1 MSDDLNLDVYLPRFA
16 QFLLSG
22 DDARAFA
29 KLCAVGTW
37 EVDAKHP
44 IEASLCK
51 QFGIKKQADWPLAPL
66 ALMGEGEEQKTGY
79 WLLAHPVH
87 FVLQRDYFTLGDV
100 VRLSTDEVKSLSADL
115 NQHFAQEGFSF
126 LPSKAGDFLYLH
138 VNGDVDVTT
147 FLLSEAMG
155 RDVGKYMPSGKD
167 GMKLQAL
174 LNEVQML
181 LHDHPMNQAREQNAL
196 SPVNSLW
203 LSGGGCVE
211 SMNQPAKELSVQ
223 FFASGI
229 FSLGLAKWA
238 GIPCQTLAA
247 ADRALK
253 PAGDVVVVTDNH
265 DLERDWFAPLLQRLK
280 KKELKA
286 LRFHFDVHGMTFT
299 LKLKSLDTW
308 KFWRKASPI
317 TTYFNEVDA

>member
-1 MSDDLNLDVYLPRFA
+1 MSDDLNLDVYFPHFA

-22 DDARAFA
+22 DDARAFT

-66 ALMGEGEEQKTGY
+66 RLMGEGEEQKTGY
-79 WLLAHPVH
+79 WFLAHPVH
-87 FVLQRDYFTLGDV
+87 FVLQRDYFTLGDA
-100 VRLSTDEVKSLSADL
+100 VRLSTDEVKSLLLDL
-115 NQHFAQEGFSF
+115 NQHFAREGLSF
-126 LPSKAGDFLYLH
+126 LAGKSGDFLYLH
-138 VNGDVDVTT
+138 VNDDVDVTT

-155 RDVGKYMPSGKD
+155 RDVGKFMPQGKH

-181 LHDHPMNQAREQNAL
+181 LHDHPINQAREQKAL
-196 SPVNSLW
+196 LPVNSLW
-203 LSGGGCVE
+203 LAGGGSIE
-211 SMNQPAKELSVQ
+211 SMNQPAKALSFQ
-223 FFASGI
+223 LFANDI
-229 FSLGLAKWA
+229 LSLGLAKWA
-238 GIPCQTLAA
+238 GIPCQKLAA
-247 ADRALK
+247 ADAALK
-253 PAGDVVVVTDNH
+253 SAGDVVVVTDNH
-265 DLERDWFAPLLQRLK
+265 HLERNWFAPLLQRLK

-286 LRFHFDVHGMTFT
+286 LRFHFDLHGMTFT
-299 LKLKSLDTW
+299 LHLKPLDTW

-317 TTYFNEVDA
+317 PSYFNVVDA